1 MLEQYLDALLLELQG
16 PDEFLMAMPAGE
28 RYEWDGL
35 PGDVRYRLTAR
46 ADRWLEKDVPPLSA
60 SSYISFAR
68 AGVAADYRAN
78 RRERREMLRDLVI
91 GTCVSPDGRYDMKL
105 ADIVWAICEES
116 SWVLPDNN
124 PMALN
129 RKSLPLPDV
138 INHRVDAAAAE
149 TAADLALAVQMI
161 AGRMDV
167 VSPQLVERIER
178 EIDRRVTRPFLSLTD
193 MAWTCGP
200 KSEGMACLAGC
211 MLAFLTFERN
221 DRQRWQ
227 CMRKAWTLFD
237 KLLSAMPG
245 DGSVPGGLDE
255 WASTVEPVMDMV
267 MMVLSV
273 SQGRVDIRREKQL
286 QLLCHFPVFCHMAQ
300 NWFFNPGRHSMRPP
314 LDPALLFRVGD
325 YIGDDALC
333 DLGVF
338 LRREQAGREETPD
351 QWLLHR
357 AANLFNEA
365 VMDHEPSR
373 PPFRRQGFY
382 NTIQMMVARGEEDSE
397 RGLALAAHG
406 GGNGALT
413 AHPDA
418 GNFVLFC
425 EGEPV
430 IVDAGFLE
438 DTMFHNLPLIDGQGQ
453 CLGAAFAARDVSCRL
468 ERDYALL
475 SMDLAR
481 AYPAQAGVR
490 EWQRTVIYERGG
502 GTAQVIDMF
511 ALSGRHSVE
520 FCFLTPFEPGFGP
533 GWAQLGPVRLRW
545 EKGLTA
551 SCDPLSVPEGEA
563 RALWGDTLYRIALST
578 DQLVDQGK
586 RTFTFNALR
595 TFG

>member
-1 MLEQYLDALLLELQG
+1 MLEQYLDALLFELQG
-16 PDEFLMAMPAGE
+16 PDEFLMAMPAE
-28 RYEWDGL
+28 ARDAWDGL
-35 PGDVRYRLTAR
+35 PGDMRYRLTSR
-46 ADRWLEKDVPPLSA
+46 ADSWLEKDVPPLSA

-68 AGVAADYRAN
+68 AGIAADYAEKRRA
-78 RRERREMLRDLVI
+78 RREMLRDLVL

-105 ADIVWAICEES
+105 ADIVWAICEEA
-116 SWVLPDNN
+116 SWVLPGNN
-124 PMALN
+124 PLALG
-129 RKSLPLPDV
+129 RKSMPLPDV
-138 INHRVDAAAAE
+138 VNHRVDVAAAE
-149 TAADLALAVQMI
+149 TAADLSLAVQMA
-161 AGRMDV
+161 AGRLDT
-167 VSPQLVERIER
+167 VSPQLIERVER
-178 EIDRRVTRPFLSLTD
+178 EIERRVIRPFLSLTD

-200 KSEGMACLAGC
+200 KSDGLRCLAGC
-211 MLAFLTFERN
+211 ALAFLTFERN

-255 WASTVEPVMDMV
+255 WGAVVEPVMDMV

-273 SQGRVDIRREKQL
+273 SRGRVDVRREKQL

-325 YIGDDALC
+325 YIGDGALC

-338 LRREQAGREETPD
+338 LRREKPGQADDSE

-357 AANLFNEA
+357 AADLFNADIME
-365 VMDHEPSR
+365 HEPVR
-373 PPFRRQGFY
+373 PPFRRQGFF
-382 NTIQMMVARGEEDSE
+382 NAVQMMVARDEEDSE
-397 RGLALAAHG
+397 HGIALAAHG
-406 GGNGALT
+406 GSNGGLT

-430 IVDAGFLE
+430 LADAAFLE
-438 DTMFHNLPLIDGQGQ
+438 DTMLHNLPVIGGCGQSM
-453 CLGAAFAARDVSCRL
+453 GAQFGAQDVSCRL
-468 ERDYALL
+468 EEDYALL

-481 AYPAQAGVR
+481 AYPAQAGVY
-490 EWQRTVIYERGG
+490 EWQRTLIYERGEG
-502 GTAQVIDMF
+502 AVQLIDMF
-511 ALSGRHSVE
+511 ALNARRDIE
-520 FCFLTPFEPGFGP
+520 FCFITPFEPELGAL
-533 GWAQLGPVRLRW
+533 WAQLGPVRLRW

-551 SCDPLSVPEGEA
+551 VCDPLPVPEGDA
-563 RALWGDTLYRIALST
+563 RALWGETLYRVTLTT
-578 DQLVDQGK
+578 DEPVDQGK